1 MCHRI
6 FGGSQPQQMEHF
18 TAAQGAG
25 WGTGFGLEDAS
36 SQPGLEVIPSEDFTN
51 FVSAHLGWEDFEDEP
66 VSADVAKARF
76 EAAEAANEHPARA
89 GGFGEGLVTVSA
101 KGVEHMAA
109 AASAAA
115 AEAAAKIEGR
125 KELETSTL
133 SAAPTTKTASVGVI
147 PTETVKSGNP
157 LANSNGV
164 ADPTN
169 LLDSDKT
176 TPT

>member
-1 MCHRI
+1 
-6 FGGSQPQQMEHF
+6 MEHF

-36 SQPGLEVIPSEDFTN
+36 SSSQLGMEVVPSDDFTK
-51 FVSAHLGWEDFEDEP
+51 FVTAHLGWEDFEDEP
-66 VSADVAKARF
+66 VSAGIAEARF
-76 EAAEAANEHPARA
+76 EAAEAANNHPARA

-109 AASAAA
+109 AASADAA
-115 AEAAAKIEGR
+115 AAAKVEGR
-125 KELETSTL
+125 KELETGTL
-133 SAAPTTKTASVGVI
+133 SAAPTTKAASVGVI

-176 TPT
+176 TPS